1 MTPSGAHLT
10 AFLVGLL
17 GGVHCLTM
25 CGGLVST
32 LTIGLDPRV
41 RDHPLRLW
49 PYQLAYNV
57 GRIGGYAIAGALF
70 GGLGAILLQLDSIQV
85 VGRILYGLAGV
96 VMILLGLYLAGW
108 WRAWGLTEHLGQG
121 LWRRLQPLGRRLLPV
136 RRVRDALMLGLL
148 WSAIPCGL
156 VYSVLITAV
165 STGSPWSGA
174 AIMLSFGAGTLPN
187 LLGIGMLAGAAARVA
202 EKTWMRRLSGLVV
215 VAFGVYTIWQLVGGA
230 FVFPGA
236 GR

>member
-1 MTPSGAHLT
+1 
-10 AFLVGLL
+10 
-17 GGVHCLTM
+17 M

-32 LTIGLDPRV
+32 LTIGLDARV
-41 RDHPLRLW
+41 RGHPIRLL
-49 PYQLAYNV
+49 PFQLAYNL
-57 GRIGGYAIAGALF
+57 GRIGGYVIAGALF
-70 GGLGAILLQLDSIQV
+70 GGLGAMLLHLDSIQV

-108 WRAWGLTEHLGQG
+108 WRAWGLTERLGQG

-136 RRVRDALMLGLL
+136 RRVRDALMLGVL

-165 STGSPWSGA
+165 STASPWSGA
-174 AIMLSFGAGTLPN
+174 TIMLSFGAGTLPN

-202 EKTWMRRLSGLVV
+202 EKTWMRRLSGLIII
-215 VAFGVYTIWQLVGGA
+215 AFGIYSIWQLAGGTLA
-230 FVFPGA
+230 
-236 GR
+236 